1 MPELWNQILA
11 RLEHEIPEQ
20 QVNTWLRPLQAVR
33 EEGQL
38 RLLAPNRFAVDWVQ
52 NNAAQRIQALL
63 RDSHA
68 DPLALVVE
76 VGSRAPSPAAVVNA
90 PVEPV
95 RVNGGRRAPESTLQ
109 IGARLNPESTFE
121 RFVEGKSNHFAKAAA
136 MQVAENPGKAY
147 NPLFIYGGTGLG
159 KTHLMQAIGHVIR
172 QRDPAARVA
181 YVHSERFVD
190 QMVQALRHNTMNE
203 FKSAY
208 RSVSALLIDDIQF
221 FANKTQ
227 SQEEFFHT
235 FNTLFEGQAQII
247 LTSDRYPKEIPGL
260 EERLKSRFGWGLS
273 VAIEPP
279 ELETSVAIL
288 ISKAQGLGTC
298 LPEEVAFFVA
308 KRIRSNVRE
317 LEGAL
322 HRILASARFTGKPI
336 TLEFA
341 KEVLKDLLN
350 MQARLVSIENIQ
362 KTVADYYKVRL
373 AELLSDRRSRSL
385 ARPRQVAMA
394 LSRELTDRS
403 LLEIGSAF
411 GGRDHTTV
419 MHACNRVKELK
430 ESEPRVQEDYSNL
443 VRTLTG

>member
-1 MPELWNQILA
+1 MCELWNQILT

-33 EEGQL
+33 EDGAL

-52 NNAAQRIQALL
+52 SHAAPRIHALL
-63 RDSHA
+63 RDGQNE
-68 DPLALVVE
+68 DLALVVE
-76 VGSRAPSPAAVVNA
+76 IGSRSNGAVAQANGHAPA
-90 PVEPV
+90 PKP
-95 RVNGGRRAPESTLQ
+95 NGKRPLAEMPQQ

-172 QRDPAARVA
+172 QRDPEARVA

-190 QMVQALRHNTMNE
+190 NMVQALRHNTMNE
-203 FKSAY
+203 FKTNY
-208 RSVSALLIDDIQF
+208 RSLSALLIDDIQF

-288 ISKAQGLGTC
+288 ISKAQTDGTA
-298 LPEEVAFFVA
+298 LPEEVAFLMA
-308 KRIRSNVRE
+308 KRNSSNGRQ
-317 LEGAL
+317 LEET
-322 HRILASARFTGKPI
+322 AR
-336 TLEFA
+336 
-341 KEVLKDLLN
+341 
-350 MQARLVSIENIQ
+350 
-362 KTVADYYKVRL
+362 
-373 AELLSDRRSRSL
+373 
-385 ARPRQVAMA
+385 
-394 LSRELTDRS
+394 
-403 LLEIGSAF
+403 
-411 GGRDHTTV
+411 
-419 MHACNRVKELK
+419 
-430 ESEPRVQEDYSNL
+430 
-443 VRTLTG
+443 